1 MHSIVE
7 SDGWVISYTMVEL
20 QMGTAILG
28 KHDNVCQNLLSE
40 CHLTPK
46 LNFCEIIVMEFQ
58 LSYFKS
64 YKMML

>member
-1 MHSIVE
+1 MHSIVV

-46 LNFCEIIVMEFQ
+46 LNFCEIIER
-58 LSYFKS
+58 LS
-64 YKMML
+64 